1 MVLSGVRPKEALYG
15 ISMSTDVAEVAGSK
29 VGKGHGYGLQPGDDG
44 WGSHRSAEP
53 VSSMTPNAWGG
64 VPTEML
70 TR

>member
-1 MVLSGVRPKEALYG
+1 
-15 ISMSTDVAEVAGSK
+15 MSTDVAEVAESK